1 MTPSEF
7 WDGAGKLERSFWFMK
22 YGPDH
27 LSVLDGRWTYDLL
40 PTGVKVALSQTL
52 QNMKVH

>member
-40 PTGVKVALSQTL
+40 PTGIKVALSQTL
-52 QNMKVH
+52 QGMKVH